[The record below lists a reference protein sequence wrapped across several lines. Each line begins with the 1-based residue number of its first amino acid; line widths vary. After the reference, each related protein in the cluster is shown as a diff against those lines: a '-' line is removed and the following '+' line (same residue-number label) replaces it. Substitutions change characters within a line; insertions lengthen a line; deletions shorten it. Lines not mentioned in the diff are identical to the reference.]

1 MKVLV
6 LGSCGMAG
14 HVIVDQLADKHD
26 VETVARKYSDYKL
39 DIEDVGA
46 VEDFFKS
53 HNNYDF
59 VINAIGLLVKNS
71 EDRMDR
77 AIMINSWFPQFL
89 ANQFNGT
96 RTRLIHISTDC
107 LFDGSTG
114 YYREESQPT
123 AYNNYGRSKALGEVK
138 NNKDITFRTSIIGP
152 ELKEDGTGLLEWLI
166 KNQSNIIPGWI
177 NHWWNGITTL
187 ELAKAIDYYIDNSSI
202 TGLYHLVNNDYR
214 VNKYELLCK
223 INEIFLLNKNITPT
237 TSEVPCNRILVNN
250 RVDFGYKVQPL
261 DTQLEELK
269 DFMVGHYS

>member
-14 HVIVDQLADKHD
+14 HIIVDQLADKHD

-46 VEDFFKS
+46 VEDFFKE

-89 ANQFNGT
+89 ANQLNGT

-114 YYREESQPT
+114 YYREDSQPT
-123 AYNNYGRSKALGEVK
+123 AYNNYGRSKALGEVR

-187 ELAKAIDYYIDNSSI
+187 ELAKAIDYYINNSSI
-202 TGLYHLVNNDYR
+202 TGLYHLVSNDYG
-214 VNKYELLCK
+214 VTKYDLLSR
-223 INEIFLLNKNITPT
+223 INRIFGLNKNIVHT

-261 DTQLEELK
+261 DTQLEELR
-269 DFMVGHYS
+269 DYMVDYYS